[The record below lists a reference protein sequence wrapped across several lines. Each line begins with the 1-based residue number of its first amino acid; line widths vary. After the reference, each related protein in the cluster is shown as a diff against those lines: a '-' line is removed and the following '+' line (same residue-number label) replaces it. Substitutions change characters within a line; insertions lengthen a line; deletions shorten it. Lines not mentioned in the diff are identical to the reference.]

1 MSDNIMMPCKCGFNE
16 HVFEISPEQLA
27 DAVFRAH
34 NKEDPNSG
42 NGLITKIWGPSSW
55 DHFHAVQ
62 FGYPIEPTEQQKA
75 DYKEYFRLI
84 GLVLPCCFCRDSYQ
98 EFTAAD
104 GDCPLTDAVME
115 SRETLTRWG
124 HCLHDRVNQ
133 KLGVDYGTTYEELCY
148 KYESYRAKCTKTGKG
163 CVMPLDLKSKSYQN
177 SEIKRAPI
185 VDYGSAARLIP
196 HSRTLEL
203 ENYATMLEKTRHLE
217 RNSRGWMLRDV
228 ICTKII
234 KYMRRN
240 GISSLDSNGLPTV
253 FEMALLSMQCTSL
266 EKDHLDRVLE
276 MVS

>member
-1 MSDNIMMPCKCGFNE
+1 MPVTRLDGFGARSASN
-16 HVFEISPEQLA
+16 P
-27 DAVFRAH
+27 
-34 NKEDPNSG
+34 
-42 NGLITKIWGPSSW
+42 PSLST
-55 DHFHAVQ
+55 
-62 FGYPIEPTEQQKA
+62 YT
-75 DYKEYFRLI
+75 
-84 GLVLPCCFCRDSYQ
+84 Q
-98 EFTAAD
+98 E
-104 GDCPLTDAVME
+104 L
-115 SRETLTRWG
+115 
-124 HCLHDRVNQ
+124 
-133 KLGVDYGTTYEELCY
+133 
-148 KYESYRAKCTKTGKG
+148 
-163 CVMPLDLKSKSYQN
+163 YQN

-185 VDYGSAARLIP
+185 VDYGSAAKLIP

-266 EKDHLDRVLE
+266 EKDHLDHVLE